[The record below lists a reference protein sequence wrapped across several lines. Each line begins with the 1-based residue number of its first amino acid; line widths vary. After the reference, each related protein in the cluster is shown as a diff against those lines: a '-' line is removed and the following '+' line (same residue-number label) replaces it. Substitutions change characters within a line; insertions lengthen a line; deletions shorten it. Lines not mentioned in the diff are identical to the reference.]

1 MMKEKVIIKK
11 EGPYKGQVG
20 QIDGFLG
27 SMGMTVVLFDDE
39 KTQCFQSHEFEKI
52 KEMTTE
58 HAMELLNSCIDE
70 LMVFERLSETINRL
84 LTAGFTVGE
93 LVHYFNFDAN
103 DVLRVALEVE
113 ENEEEGGNE
122 NG

>member
-27 SMGMTVVLFDDE
+27 SMGMTIVLFEDE
-39 KTQCFQSHEFEKI
+39 KTQSFYSHEFEKI
-52 KEMTTE
+52 EEMTKE
-58 HAMELLNSCIDE
+58 RAMELLNTCIDD
-70 LMVFERLSETINRL
+70 LMVFERLGETINRL
-84 LTAGFTVGE
+84 LVGGFTVGE

-103 DVLRVALEVE
+103 DVLRVAQEM
-113 ENEEEGGNE
+113 EEEGGNE